1 MRNTSIDTV
10 TEAVVASVRSD
21 TDPRLRFIYARLIE
35 HLHAFAREVELTP
48 DEWLAGIKFLTATG
62 QACDA
67 IRQEFILLSDTCG
80 LSMLVDAMANR
91 KSGGATESTVIGPF
105 HTDDAPEIAL
115 GASIA
120 SAGKGQPL
128 FVRGRVLDRSQ
139 TPIPGA
145 LVEAWETDGDGFYD
159 TQYAHRVEP
168 DCRGFV
174 RAAADGEYAFRA
186 VVPVDYSIPT
196 DGPVGVMLRSLG
208 RASMRPAHLH
218 VRVAADGFVPVVTSI
233 FVDSSAHLDDDAV
246 FGVKSSLIEPFV
258 RHDSAEDAA
267 ALGVGTPF
275 YTLERDFV
283 LVPALV
289 SANV

>member
-10 TEAVVASVRSD
+10 TEAVLASVSPSA
-21 TDPRLRFIYARLIE
+21 DPRLRRIYASLIT

-48 DEWLAGIKFLTATG
+48 DEWSAGIAFLTATG
-62 QACDA
+62 QACDT

-80 LSMLVDAMANR
+80 LSTLVDALANR

-105 HTDDAPEIAL
+105 HTDDAPEIPL

-120 SAGKGQPL
+120 SDGRGEPL
-128 FVRGRVLDRSQ
+128 IVRGRVTDGSGAPL
-139 TPIPGA
+139 PGA
-145 LVEAWETDGDGFYD
+145 LVEAWETDGDGYYD
-159 TQYAHRVEP
+159 TQYARREAP

-174 RAAADGEYAFRA
+174 RAAADGRYAFRA
-186 VVPVDYSIPT
+186 VVPVDYAIPT
-196 DGPVGVMLRSLG
+196 DGPVGVMLRNLG
-208 RASMRPAHLH
+208 RAAMRPAHLH
-218 VRVAADGFVPVVTSI
+218 FKVAADGFVPVVTSI
-233 FVDSSAHLDDDAV
+233 FVGASTHLDDDAV

-258 RHDSAEDAA
+258 RHESADEAA
-267 ALGVGTPF
+267 ALGVRAPF

-289 SANV
+289 AAHA

>member
-10 TEAVVASVRSD
+10 TDAVLASVRPD
-21 TDPRLRFIYARLIE
+21 ADERLQLIYGSLIR
-35 HLHAFAREVELTP
+35 HLHEFAREVELTP
-48 DEWLAGIKFLTATG
+48 DEWKAGIDFLTATG
-62 QACDA
+62 QACNA

-105 HTDDAPEIAL
+105 YTDDAPEIPL

-120 SAGKGQPL
+120 SDGKGEPL
-128 FVRGRVLDRSQ
+128 VVRGRVTDPAG
-139 TPIPGA
+139 TPIAGA
-145 LVEAWETDGDGFYD
+145 RIDAWETDGDGYYD
-159 TQYAHRVEP
+159 TQYAAREVP

-174 RAAADGEYAFRA
+174 RTAVDGGYAFRA

-196 DGPVGVMLRSLG
+196 DGPVGVMLRHLG

-218 VRVAADGFVPVVTSI
+218 FRVAADGFVPVVTSI
-233 FVDSSAHLDDDAV
+233 FVATSAHLDDDAV

-258 RHDSAEDAA
+258 RHESVEAGA
-267 ALGVGTPF
+267 ALGVAAPF
-275 YTLERDFV
+275 SLLERDFV

-289 SANV
+289 SARV